1 MLKDGDDR
9 VSKILLEAA
18 MRLAVHGKLKTR
30 RRFYSHR
37 ALLMSLV
44 AESREFVWLAV
55 RQIVTLI
62 SDTNSNVRTMGAD
75 ALSKLVEQ
83 GRISH
88 FLV

>member
-1 MLKDGDDR
+1 
-9 VSKILLEAA
+9 
-18 MRLAVHGKLKTR
+18 
-30 RRFYSHR
+30 
-37 ALLMSLV
+37 MSLV